1 MRSFHPISRR
11 QALQQAL
18 GLGALAASPLLGQ
31 SKIPIA
37 VQVYSVRKEA
47 AADLAGTLDKLAK
60 MGYQGVEF
68 AGFYNHSTAAV
79 KKMLADTGL
88 KAFSSHTG
96 IKQLTGDELKKSI
109 DFHAE
114 IGCRYM
120 VVPSLPRT
128 QTADGWKAH
137 AGALTE
143 IAGKLKPHK
152 MMTGFHNH
160 AIEFVAVEGK
170 VPMEILFDNTPSEVI
185 MQLDVGHA
193 VRAGADPIAYI
204 NKYKG
209 RSRSL
214 HIKDF
219 SPDSEDILL
228 GQGVV
233 KWPEVFRAATSAGG
247 TEIYIIEQERYP
259 FPPLECVER
268 CLKTLK
274 QMLGRA

>member
-1 MRSFHPISRR
+1 MRSFAPLTRR

-18 GLGALAASPLLGQ
+18 GLGALAAAPLGAAQ
-31 SKIPIA
+31 IPLA

-47 AADLAGTLDKLAK
+47 AADFPGTLEKLAK
-60 MGYQGVEF
+60 MGYDGVEF
-68 AGFYNHSTAAV
+68 AGFYNYSAADV
-79 KKMLADTGL
+79 KKILANTGL

-96 IKQLTGDELKKSI
+96 LKQLTGEELKKSI
-109 DFHAE
+109 DFHAA
-114 IGCRYM
+114 IGCQYL

-128 QTADGWKAH
+128 ATADGWKAH
-137 AGALTE
+137 ADALAQ
-143 IAGKLKPHK
+143 IAAALKPHK

-160 AIEFVAVEGK
+160 AIEFQPVEGK
-170 VPMEILFDNTPSEVI
+170 IPMEILFDNTPPEVI

-209 RSRSL
+209 RARSL

-233 KWPEVFRAATSAGG
+233 KWPEVFKAATSAGK
-247 TEIYIIEQERYP
+247 TEIYIVEQERYP
-259 FPPLECVER
+259 FPPLECVEK

>member
-1 MRSFHPISRR
+1 MRSIRFNRR
-11 QALQQAL
+11 QALQGAL
-18 GLGALAASPLLGQ
+18 GLGALAAAPLRAQ
-31 SKIPIA
+31 SRIPIA

-47 AADLAGTLDKLAK
+47 AEDLAGTLAKLAK
-60 MGYQGVEF
+60 MGYDGVEF
-68 AGFYNHSTAAV
+68 AGFYNHSAAAV

-96 IKQLTGDELKKSI
+96 IKQLTGDELQKTI

-114 IGCRYM
+114 IGCPYLI
-120 VVPSLPRT
+120 VPSLPRT

-137 AGALTE
+137 AATLAE

-160 AIEFVAVEGK
+160 AIEFAPVEGQ
-170 VPMEILFDNTPSEVI
+170 VPMEILFGNTPAEVI

-193 VRAGADPIAYI
+193 VRAGADPVAYI

-209 RSRSL
+209 RARSL

-219 SPDSEDILL
+219 SPQSEDILL

-233 KWPEVFRAATSAGG
+233 KWPDVFQAATTAGK

-259 FPPLECVER
+259 FPPLECVDR

>member
-1 MRSFHPISRR
+1 MRSIRFNRR
-11 QALQQAL
+11 QALQGAL
-18 GLGALAASPLLGQ
+18 GLGALAAAPLRAQ
-31 SKIPIA
+31 AKIPIA

-47 AADLAGTLDKLAK
+47 AEDLAGTLAKLAK
-60 MGYQGVEF
+60 MGYDGVEF
-68 AGFYNHSTAAV
+68 AGFYNHSAAAV

-96 IKQLTGDELKKSI
+96 IKQLTGDELQKTI

-114 IGCRYM
+114 IGCPYLI
-120 VVPSLPRT
+120 VPSLPRT
-128 QTADGWKAH
+128 QTPDGWKAH
-137 AGALTE
+137 AATLTE

-160 AIEFVAVEGK
+160 AIEFAPVEGQ
-170 VPMEILFDNTPSEVI
+170 VPMEILFGNTPAEVI

-193 VRAGADPIAYI
+193 VRAGADPVAYI

-209 RSRSL
+209 RARSL

-219 SPDSEDILL
+219 SPQSEDILL

-233 KWPEVFRAATSAGG
+233 KWPDVFQAATTAGK

-259 FPPLECVER
+259 FPPLECVDR

>member
-1 MRSFHPISRR
+1 MSSFSHISRR
-11 QALQQAL
+11 QALQHAL
-18 GLGALAASPLLGQ
+18 GLGALAAAPLRAAAQ
-31 SKIPIA
+31 IPLA

-47 AADLAGTLDKLAK
+47 AADLPGTLAQLAK
-60 MGYQGVEF
+60 MGYDGVEF
-68 AGFYNHSTAAV
+68 AGFYNHSAAAV

-96 IKQLTGDELKKSI
+96 IKVLSGDELQKSI

-114 IGCRYM
+114 IGCPYL
-120 VVPSLPRT
+120 VVPSLGRT
-128 QTADGWKAH
+128 DKADDWRRH
-137 AGALTE
+137 ADALTE

-152 MMTGFHNH
+152 MRTGFHNH
-160 AIEFVAVEGK
+160 AVEFVPVEGK
-170 VPMEILFDNTPSEVI
+170 VPMEILFDNTPADVI
-185 MQLDVGHA
+185 MQLDVGHC

-204 NKYKG
+204 NKNKG

-219 SPDSEDILL
+219 SPQSEDILL
-228 GQGVV
+228 GQGIV
-233 KWPEVFRAATSAGG
+233 KWPDVFKAATTAGG
-247 TEIYIIEQERYP
+247 TEIYIVEQERYP
-259 FPPLECVER
+259 FPPLECVEK

>member
-1 MRSFHPISRR
+1 MRPDFPISRR
-11 QALQQAL
+11 QILQHTL
-18 GLGALAASPLLGQ
+18 GIGAFAVAPLRAQ

-60 MGYQGVEF
+60 MGYEGVEF
-68 AGFYNHSTAAV
+68 AGFYNHSAADV
-79 KKMLADTGL
+79 KKMLASTGL

-96 IKQLTGDELKKSI
+96 IKQLTGDELQKSI

-114 IGCRYM
+114 IGCRHL

-128 QTADGWKAH
+128 ETADGWKAH
-137 AGALTE
+137 AETLTR
-143 IAGKLKPHK
+143 IAAQLKPHK

-160 AIEFVAVEGK
+160 AIEFAAVEGK
-170 VPMEILFDNTPSEVI
+170 APMEILFDNTPPQVI
-185 MQLDVGHA
+185 MQLDIGHA
-193 VRAGADPIAYI
+193 VRAGADPVAYM

-209 RSRSL
+209 RARSL

-233 KWPEVFRAATSAGG
+233 KWPDVFKAATTVGG
-247 TEIYIIEQERYP
+247 AEVYIVEQERYP

>member
-1 MRSFHPISRR
+1 MRSLSDLSRR
-11 QALQQAL
+11 QALQRAL
-18 GLGALAASPLLGQ
+18 GLGALAAAPLRAAQ
-31 SKIPIA
+31 IPLA

-60 MGYQGVEF
+60 MGYNGVEF
-68 AGFYNHSTAAV
+68 AGFYNHSAAAV
-79 KKMLADTGL
+79 KKMLANAGL
-88 KAFSSHTG
+88 KAYSSHTG
-96 IKQLTGDELKKSI
+96 IKVLTGDELQKTI

-114 IGCRYM
+114 IGCPHL
-120 VVPSLPRT
+120 VAPSLPRT
-128 QTADGWKAH
+128 ATADGWKAH
-137 AGALTE
+137 AAALTE
-143 IAGKLKPHK
+143 IAAKLKPHNMK
-152 MMTGFHNH
+152 TGFHNH
-160 AIEFVAVEGK
+160 AIEFVAVEGQ
-170 VPMEILFDNTPSEVI
+170 VPMEILFDNTPADVI

-193 VRAGADPIAYI
+193 VRAGADPIAYM
-204 NKYKG
+204 NKYRG
-209 RSRSL
+209 RARSL

-233 KWPEVFRAATSAGG
+233 KWPEVFKAATTVGN
-247 TEIYIIEQERYP
+247 TEVYIVEQERYP

>member
-1 MRSFHPISRR
+1 MRSFDSLSRR

-18 GLGALAASPLLGQ
+18 GLGALAAAPLRAAAN
-31 SKIPIA
+31 IPLA
-37 VQVYSVRKEA
+37 VQVYSVRKDA
-47 AADLAGTLDKLAK
+47 AEDFAGTLAKLAK
-60 MGYQGVEF
+60 MGYEGVEF
-68 AGFYNHSTAAV
+68 AGFYNHSPAAV
-79 KKMLADTGL
+79 RKILADTGL
-88 KAFSSHTG
+88 KPFSSHTG
-96 IKQLTGDELKKSI
+96 LKQLSGDELQKTI

-114 IGCRYM
+114 IGCRYL

-128 QTADGWKAH
+128 DKADEWRRY
-137 AGALTE
+137 AGQLTE
-143 IAGKLKPHK
+143 IAGKLKAHK

-160 AIEFVAVEGK
+160 AIEFVPVEGK
-170 VPMEILFDNTPSEVI
+170 VPMEILFDNTPADVI
-185 MQLDVGHA
+185 MQLDVGHC

-219 SPDSEDILL
+219 SPQSEDILL

-233 KWPEVFRAATSAGG
+233 KWPEVFKAATTAGK

-259 FPPLECVER
+259 FPPLECVEK
-268 CLKTLK
+268 CLQSLK
-274 QMLGRA
+274 KMLGRA